1 MNLLKKM
8 LATLAVAL
16 LATPLSLLAASDAD
30 AQLLLSAPEK
40 LLHGAAP
47 GEKPKK
53 EKGNSAFV
61 NDTPCMTWIEESVP
75 LKGIILC
82 VHGLGLHKGCY
93 KDFGERMAPQGW
105 GIYAMD
111 VRGFGSFQK
120 MPEVRHLDFDG
131 TVQDVA
137 KTLRFIRKTHPG
149 KPVFLLGE
157 SMGGAI
163 SVRTTS
169 MFPELV
175 DGLIASVP
183 AGDRWHMMS
192 DSVKVG
198 MNLFFRPGKTMDVG
212 PILMR
217 SSAKEELREEWSH
230 DDHARF
236 DLTAM
241 DLIHFQKLCEG
252 NVECAKKITKT
263 PVLVVQG
270 ENDMLVK
277 ASSTLNV
284 TNHIASPD
292 TRCIVIMNGE
302 HLTFEAAQFS
312 DGIIE
317 QLLAW
322 LDEHAR
328 AIAEVT
334 PAPGS

>member
-1 MNLLKKM
+1 MITNAVIAKSLETAFVL
-8 LATLAVAL
+8 LATLM
-16 LATPLSLLAASDAD
+16 LAAPASQ
-30 AQLLLSAPEK
+30 AQLLLSEPEK
-40 LLHGAAP
+40 LHVTP
-47 GEKPKK
+47 TGEKAKK
-53 EKGNSAFV
+53 EKGNSEFV
-61 NDTPCMTWIEESVP
+61 NDTPCMTWIDESVP

-93 KDFGERMAPQGW
+93 KDFGEKMAPLGW

-111 VRGFGSFQK
+111 VRGFGSFQQ
-120 MPEVRHLDFDG
+120 MPEVRHLDFHG

-157 SMGGAI
+157 SMGGAV

-169 MFPELV
+169 MFPELI

-183 AGDRWHMMS
+183 AGDRWHMLS

-217 SSAKEELREEWSH
+217 SSAKEELREEWSK
-230 DDHARF
+230 DTYARF

-241 DLIHFQKLCEG
+241 DLIHFQKLCDG

-292 TRCIVIMNGE
+292 CRCIVIMNGE
-302 HLTFEAAQFS
+302 HLTFEEAQFT

-322 LDEHAR
+322 LDEHAK
-328 AIAEVT
+328 AIAEAKPT
-334 PAPGS
+334 TGT